1 MIMKKFAGFRLDENA
16 QAEIKTLVQNK
27 RYKNFSEFMDKAV
40 ENLLKLEKRKDK
52 TKDFL
57 ETDEGREFLKQLVI
71 RILDHDKQI

>member
-1 MIMKKFAGFRLDENA
+1 MKKFAGFRLDENA